1 MLTQQVLH
9 LPPQKLFLCDSPLDV
24 RKIPSFVNCENGY
37 VHSYSRVNALTLD
50 ELPPNAL
57 RRKREPQWR
66 GGFSL
71 GLDLGLARTG
81 LALSKGFSIRPLTV
95 TNSLFL
101 FYFSNFQ
108 FHRNLG
114 EFNLYSFYCVL
125 GSLSIFLSIFSK
137 CWDWIWMKWVLCFSL
152 YDRFI

>member
-1 MLTQQVLH
+1 VSLKLFQSSVAIMLTQQVLH
-9 LPPQKLFLCDSPLDV
+9 LPPQKLFFSCSPFNV
-24 RKIPSFVNCENGY
+24 RKIPSFVNCKNGY
-37 VHSYSRVNALTLD
+37 AYSYCTVNALTLD

-95 TNSLFL
+95 TISLLF
-101 FYFSNFQ
+101 FYF
-108 FHRNLG
+108 
-114 EFNLYSFYCVL
+114 
-125 GSLSIFLSIFSK
+125 
-137 CWDWIWMKWVLCFSL
+137 
-152 YDRFI
+152 

>member
-1 MLTQQVLH
+1 
-9 LPPQKLFLCDSPLDV
+9 
-24 RKIPSFVNCENGY
+24 VNCKNGY
-37 VHSYSRVNALTLD
+37 AYSYCTVNALTLD

-95 TNSLFL
+95 TISLLF
-101 FYFSNFQ
+101 FYF
-108 FHRNLG
+108 
-114 EFNLYSFYCVL
+114 
-125 GSLSIFLSIFSK
+125 
-137 CWDWIWMKWVLCFSL
+137 
-152 YDRFI
+152 